1 MKILGTGSALPKM
14 TLTNDML
21 TQYFD
26 TSDAWISSRTGIKQR
41 QVITLLDERF
51 NVKKNCFLN
60 VCYQWID
67 AQMQTTK

>member
-41 QVITLLDERF
+41 QVMSDEHK
-51 NVKKNCFLN
+51 VLQQIWKTQQLA
-60 VCYQWID
+60 I
-67 AQMQTTK
+67 